1 MSSVS
6 ATMERQADT
15 PEPVSEPSPT
25 PVGFLSSTFRPRQ
38 PVPVE
43 ERPVWLTLAYIFSG
57 LLMFLT
63 QGLGMNIVTAN
74 IYQLQGTFSATI
86 AEVAALSAAYMAPY
100 ASLSLALFK
109 IRVQYGL
116 RPFAELSIAAF
127 VLASCLNL
135 FVTDFH
141 SALVVRFV
149 SGMAAA
155 PLSSLGFLYILE
167 AFPVQ
172 KKLTVGLSI
181 ALTGTLLAA
190 PVARIISPVLMDIDG
205 YQTLYTM
212 ELGLALLA
220 LPLIFVLPLTAP
232 PRVKAIE
239 RMDVFTYMLLAV
251 GLGSFAVFFT
261 LGRFYWWFE
270 APWLGILLATSIATL
285 TVFAMIEL
293 RRTNPLLDLRWI
305 FSWQNLHLAAVLII
319 FRAVTAEQS
328 STMVGFLQQLGI
340 QNDQMGV
347 LFGYILLA
355 SLVGGAVCAFLMS
368 RQYLGTAHVIALA
381 MIAIGAFLDSQSTN
395 LTRPEQ
401 FYVSQSMIAFG
412 AAMFLPPVMARGF
425 ASAIQK
431 GAPYL
436 VNFIAI
442 FLFTQI
448 SGSVIATGLLGTFVT
463 IREKFHSSM
472 LVENI
477 LLTDPD
483 VAQRVAQLSA
493 GYSKALTD
501 KTLLNAEGLMLLGQ
515 QVSREAYILA
525 YNDTFLLIGIA
536 TSAALIGLL
545 IHLSW
550 DSAKAA
556 LAVRRIE
563 KTSQAEATVQSQ
575 V

>member
-1 MSSVS
+1 MS
-6 ATMERQADT
+6 TADET
-15 PEPVSEPSPT
+15 GRMAAPT
-25 PVGFLSSTFRPRQ
+25 AAPQKMPPQ
-38 PVPVE
+38 PIPVE
-43 ERPVWLTLAYIFSG
+43 ERPTWLTLAYIGAG

-74 IYQLQGTFSATI
+74 IYQLQGTFSATL

-135 FVTDFH
+135 FVTDYH

-172 KKLTVGLSI
+172 KKLTIGLSV

-190 PVARIISPVLMDIDG
+190 PIARIISPGLLDLDG
-205 YQTLYTM
+205 YQALYTM

-220 LPLIFVLPLTAP
+220 LPLIYILPLTAP
-232 PRVKAIE
+232 PRVKVIE
-239 RMDVFTYMLLAV
+239 RTDVFTYLLLAV
-251 GLGSFAVFFT
+251 GLGCFAVFFT

-270 APWLGILLATSIATL
+270 TQWLGLLLATSIVFLTL
-285 TVFAMIEL
+285 FVMIEL
-293 RRTNPLLDLRWI
+293 RRSNPLLDLRWI
-305 FSWQNLHLAAVLII
+305 FSWPNLHLAGVLIV
-319 FRAVTAEQS
+319 FRAVTSEQS
-328 STMVGFLQQLGI
+328 STMVGFLQQMGI

-347 LFGYILLA
+347 LFGLILLA
-355 SLVGGAVCAFLMS
+355 SIAGGAVCAVLMVKQ
-368 RQYLGTAHVIALA
+368 RPGTAHAVALA
-381 MIAIGAFLDSQSTN
+381 LIAIGAFMDSQSNN
-395 LTRPEQ
+395 LSRPEQ
-401 FYVSQSMIAFG
+401 FYLSQSLIAFG
-412 AAMFLPPVMARGF
+412 AALFLPPVMAKGF
-425 ASAIQK
+425 GAAIQK
-431 GAPYL
+431 GPPYL

-448 SGSVIATGLLGTFVT
+448 SGSVIATGLLGSLVT
-463 IREKFHSSM
+463 IREKFHSSV

-483 VAQRVAQLSA
+483 VVTRVAQLSGA
-493 GYSKALTD
+493 YAKTITD
-501 KTLLNAEGLMLLGQ
+501 KVLLNAEGLALLSQ
-515 QVSREAYILA
+515 QVSREAYVLA
-525 YNDTFLLIGIA
+525 YNDAFLLIGIG
-536 TSAALIGLL
+536 TSLALLGLL
-545 IHLSW
+545 LHLAF
-550 DSAKAA
+550 DRLRALLAERASADAA
-556 LAVRRIE
+556 INPN
-563 KTSQAEATVQSQ
+563 Q

>member
-6 ATMERQADT
+6 SANQDSEQAAQ
-15 PEPVSEPSPT
+15 PVARFS
-25 PVGFLSSTFRPRQ
+25 LPRQ

-43 ERPVWLTLAYIFSG
+43 ERPLWLTLAYIFSG

-63 QGLGMNIVTAN
+63 QGLGMNIVSAN
-74 IYQLQGTFSATI
+74 LYQLQGTFSATV
-86 AEVAALSAAYMAPY
+86 AEVAALSAAYVAPY

-116 RPFAELSIAAF
+116 RPFAELSIGAF

-167 AFPVQ
+167 AFPAQ

-190 PVARIISPVLMDIDG
+190 PVARIISPGLMDIDG
-205 YQTLYTM
+205 YHTLYTM
-212 ELGLALLA
+212 ELGLALMA
-220 LPLIFVLPLTAP
+220 LPLIYLLPLTAP
-232 PRVKAIE
+232 PRIKAIE
-239 RMDVFTYMLLAV
+239 RLDVFTYLLLAV

-270 APWLGILLATSIATL
+270 APWLGVLLAASIASLTL
-285 TVFAMIEL
+285 FAMIEL
-293 RRTNPLLDLRWI
+293 RRANPLLDLRWI
-305 FSWQNLHLAAVLII
+305 FSWPNLHLAAVLIV

-328 STMVGFLQQLGI
+328 STMVGFLQQLGV

-347 LFGYILLA
+347 LFGLILLGSIA
-355 SLVGGAVCAFLMS
+355 GGVVCTVLMS

-381 MIAIGAFLDSQSTN
+381 MIAIGAFMDSQSTS
-395 LTRPEQ
+395 LSRPEQ
-401 FYVSQSMIAFG
+401 FYISQSLIAFG

-425 ASAIQK
+425 AAAIQK

-463 IREKFHSSM
+463 IREKFHSSI

-477 LLTDPD
+477 LLSDPD
-483 VAQRVAQLSA
+483 VAQRVAQLSG
-493 GYSKALTD
+493 GYAKALTD
-501 KTLLNAEGLMLLGQ
+501 KVLLNAEGLALLSQ
-515 QVSREAYILA
+515 QVSREAYMLA
-525 YNDTFLLIGIA
+525 YNDTFLLIGVA
-536 TSAALIGLL
+536 TTFALIGLL

-550 DSAKAA
+550 GAINAWNAA
-556 LAVRRIE
+556 RRA
-563 KTSQAEATVQSQ
+563 QASSPGEATVQNQ